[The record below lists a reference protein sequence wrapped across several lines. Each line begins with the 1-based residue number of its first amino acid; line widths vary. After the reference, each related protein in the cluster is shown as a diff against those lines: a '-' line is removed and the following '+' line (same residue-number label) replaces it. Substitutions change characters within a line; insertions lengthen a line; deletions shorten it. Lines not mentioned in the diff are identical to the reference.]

1 LKRLDAAEPVLGVIP
16 ISEMAGED
24 DEETRRLRNR
34 SKVNYR
40 QGCEACLCKC
50 EAVAEG
56 WLCGDAISKR
66 GVLLIAEAI
75 AQIVAFGAHTF
86 QLADSSRGLLITLRY
101 LIKEKPVPG
110 VINSLILISRALL
123 RWW

>member
-1 LKRLDAAEPVLGVIP
+1 
-16 ISEMAGED
+16 M
-24 DEETRRLRNR
+24 
-34 SKVNYR
+34 
-40 QGCEACLCKC
+40 
-50 EAVAEG
+50 
-56 WLCGDAISKR
+56 CGDAISKR

-123 RWW
+123 RW